1 MLSTYAKL
9 LQWCGYFGVCSTQ
22 VPHTYLVSQL
32 QSSHVFLS
40 SNRHWQSAQIDVYT
54 LGLEIRLVLCCQR
67 APNCSNDAGILE
79 YALNRYPPHI
89 RSPDYCHHMCI
100 CQAIGIDKA
109 LKLTFIHS
117 SSGIDCVHALNLCQ
131 TAAMTEVIWIVL
143 YTGTP
148 HIFGLAN
155 AAIAC
160 VLVKE

>member
-1 MLSTYAKL
+1 MGIVDYAL
-9 LQWCGYFGVCSTQ
+9 HRYPTHIRPLNYCHHMCI
-22 VPHTYLVSQL
+22 
-32 QSSHVFLS
+32 
-40 SNRHWQSAQIDVYT
+40 WQAIGTEKVAQIDVYT
-54 LGLEIRLVLCCQR
+54 FGFEIRLVLGCQR
-67 APNCSNDAGILE
+67 APNCSNDAGILNC
-79 YALNRYPPHI
+79 ALHRYLTHVW
-89 RSPDYCHHMCI
+89 SLDYCHRMCI

-131 TAAMTEVIWIVL
+131 TAAMTEVFWIVL

-148 HIFGLAN
+148 HIFGPAN